1 MVTKEELT
9 IDLMKQAMA
18 GAQGL
23 DNVSEKELRGMV
35 QELVRVLLT
44 VSDEAIKNIYG
55 EDK

>member
-18 GAQGL
+18 GAEGL
-23 DNVSEKELRGMV
+23 GNASEKELRGMV